1 MMPVTKS
8 PLTKTQRRKVA
19 RLYSEGMGPKDIAT
33 ELGEPRKTIAAFIS
47 TNYLTSNGDYMSKK
61 PNHSVRVKSDV
72 EERNVARRMRD
83 EGLMVTEIAMRMRRS
98 RSAIRQWL
106 KTYD

>member
-1 MMPVTKS
+1 MTKS

-19 RLYSEGMGPKDIAT
+19 RLYSDGMSPKDIAT
-33 ELGEPRKTIAAFIS
+33 ELGEPHGTVKSFIES
-47 TNYLTSNGDYMSKK
+47 NYLTSNGDYMSKR
-61 PNHSVRVKSDV
+61 PNHSARVKSDL

-83 EGLMVTEIAMRMRRS
+83 EGLTVTEIVMRMRRS

-106 KTYD
+106 KTDD